1 MQKKI
6 EELAAGKCYR
16 KVSLLQCIPEKL
28 EIELLEGAVYSGEF
42 TIKSSEGI
50 PITGKVCATSLRMKC
65 PQAEFQGTTVAQ
77 EFEFHSEG
85 LLAGDTHSGN
95 FILSAAR
102 GSTRCLFR

>member
-50 PITGKVCATSLRMKC
+50 PITGKVCATSLRNLQTILMISPPIQTGNIPPCANASPNTLAPIMKISSWATA
-65 PQAEFQGTTVAQ
+65 PP
-77 EFEFHSEG
+77 S
-85 LLAGDTHSGN
+85 
-95 FILSAAR
+95 
-102 GSTRCLFR
+102 